1 MKQRIFAVAA
11 ALCLLAAP
19 GAFAQNH
26 NRKPGQTP
34 KERPT
39 VEQMAQR
46 RTERMTKELELN
58 EKQAKEVYAIN
69 LQQLQQMEA
78 HRAQMSKERQ
88 AEAARMKSV
97 LTADQYAKWSQMQG
111 PKPGAHRGKNGS
123 SCCDKQNKGCC
134 KKGGHACGDKGNKTE
149 RPR

>member
-19 GAFAQNH
+19 GAFAQNR
-26 NRKPGQTP
+26 NCKSGQTP

-39 VEQMAQR
+39 LEQMIQR
-46 RTERMTKELELN
+46 RTARMTEELGLN

-69 LQQLQQMEA
+69 LKQAQQMEA
-78 HRAQMSKERQ
+78 HRAQMAKERQ
-88 AEAARMKSV
+88 AEAAQMKSV
-97 LTADQYAKWSQMQG
+97 LTADQFAKWSQMQG
-111 PKPGAHRGKNGS
+111 PKPGAHRGKKGS
-123 SCCDKQNKGCC
+123 GPCCDKQNKGCC
-134 KKGGHACGDKGNKTE
+134 KKEGRSCGDKAE